1 MKYYFVVDYK
11 LSQDKNSNKWN
22 NFLKSN
28 PVGVEIKDY
37 DAYCGKICK
46 KLFTKSKKLPKDA
59 FALRCTLFEV
69 NNGETTERWS
79 NVYEKSNFDLKDVNT
94 EKAKVKLYVSKDEI
108 RVEYLQDSKQ
118 VIFATNPDNNQ
129 TINRQMVWYF
139 NSNELYKFIETDGG
153 VLVHFHYDDN
163 GDIFYTLGDMINT
176 SQTRISFLKKE
187 DKITPKDIKEF
198 LYTIQDEKDIVDFA
212 WFKGELKIEDSYKK
226 ENKVIKLK
234 DITKVYEEIIKYL
247 NYSERKRIIYSMEYI
262 PVEEVLDKINK
273 RPTYDEVL
281 NHVRDEYDVVE
292 EVKVDK
298 NFSIFDI
305 DDEDTLTYYF

>member
-22 NFLKSN
+22 NFFKSN

-37 DAYCGKICK
+37 DAYCGQICK

-79 NVYEKSNFDLKDVNT
+79 NVYEKNNFDLKDVNT

-108 RVEYLQDSKQ
+108 RVEYLQDSKI
-118 VIFATNPDNNQ
+118 VVFAGDVKKES
-129 TINRQMVWYF
+129 NRYMKWEFAPNKKIVSFVESDGDVRVKFDGKYDGKIYYAQGSFPEASITEILVKP
-139 NSNELYKFIETDGG
+139 NKKKLYISDILKLYYNI
-153 VLVHFHYDDN
+153 
-163 GDIFYTLGDMINT
+163 GDI
-176 SQTRISFLKKE
+176 S
-187 DKITPKDIKEF
+187 
-198 LYTIQDEKDIVDFA
+198 FA
-212 WFKGELKIEDSYKK
+212 W
-226 ENKVIKLK
+226 ENKKMIVVNPKEEDRKVIPV
-234 DITKVYEEIIKYL
+234 DDVRKVYEEIIKYFDGDDF
-247 NYSERKRIIYSMEYI
+247 YSITYI